1 MKSGRPPRGER
12 EPKRHG
18 GCALEMALILP
29 WYIFLFVGAFDW
41 GYYSHALISVQSAV
55 RVAGLYAAS
64 QSSVP
69 SVSAVCPYVRNEL
82 KIVANVTDSL
92 TCTASPVVLSV
103 TSVTG
108 ADGNPAYKVSLT
120 YTTVQLIA
128 IPGLLTNQATFTRTL
143 QMRPRV

>member
-1 MKSGRPPRGER
+1 MKPQ
-12 EPKRHG
+12 RHG
-18 GCALEMALILP
+18 GALVELSLIVP

-41 GYYSHALISVQSAV
+41 GFYSHALISVQSAV
-55 RVAGLYAAS
+55 RVAGLYAAG
-64 QSSVP
+64 QSSLP
-69 SVSAVCPYVRNEL
+69 SVSSVCPYVRNEL
-82 KIVANVTDSL
+82 KIVANVNDSL

-108 ADGNPAYKVSLT
+108 ADGNPAYRISLT
-120 YTTVQLIA
+120 YTTLQLIP